1 MTRSS
6 TRAGRD
12 RHLRTDSRGA
22 RVVAAVAATL
32 VASAGGIGAAAAS
45 ASAPD
50 DGGSNLA
57 TPAPVVSPQVVDPGT
72 KLAGSLV
79 TSVKGRHSV
88 FVQLSGTGAAEVSAD
103 TAGTTTQKKAA
114 AKARRSAVAKTA
126 SSVVGTAKNH
136 DDDASKLF
144 EVSNAVPGVA
154 VNADGAAIEALAK
167 RSDVVKITP
176 LVPKKVS
183 NASTANLTQAL
194 ATWQDYGNTGK
205 GITVGVIDTGIDY
218 THADFGG
225 PGTVAAWDAAH
236 ADSAG
241 AWTPTAKVVGGYD
254 FVGDNY
260 DADPADTDTYQPVPH
275 PDVNPLGC
283 NNHGTHVAGTVA
295 GYGENADG
303 STFTGDYSKL
313 TADQLMTMKIGPG
326 MAPEASLY
334 ALKVFGC
341 DGSTDEV
348 IPALDWSLD
357 PNGDGNF
364 SDHLDIVN
372 MSLGSDYGVV
382 DDPENAVIDKLAA
395 HGVLPVIAMGNAGDL
410 TDTGGSPGNAVRSLA
425 VASSVDAYQLRDGLK
440 VNAPSDVAGIA
451 AGQFSIAYPW
461 STSAPV
467 TGDVVAIPGSDA
479 DGCAALSATD
489 AAKVKGKVA
498 WLIWDDNDATR
509 RCGSAGRAN
518 NVAAA
523 GAIGAIFTSGLDVF
537 GAGITGSDTIP
548 VVQLPK
554 AQTERLQPAVDAGTL
569 NVTFDGSLAAT
580 IKDVTPS
587 ITDTLSSFSSR
598 GTHGSLGVVKPDV
611 TAPGDTVASAGLG
624 SGDGVLVES
633 GTSMATP
640 HVAGISALVKVAHPS
655 WSTEQLKAAIMN
667 TADHDVYTGDDK
679 SGDIYGPARV
689 GSGRIDALNAVN
701 TSVLAYDTDVK
712 GAVSASFG
720 VVAVPTTKAV
730 KTVKRTVKVQNT
742 GNKATTVTLRYQGI
756 VKQPGVT
763 YTVRPAAM
771 NLKAHSSK
779 TATVTMT
786 IVTASLRKTLD
797 PTMAATQTNP
807 YTGATEARQYVSDAS
822 GRLLV
827 KPAGKTALRVP
838 VYGAAKPTSTTST
851 KATTFHSGKN
861 TLSAL
866 TLKGQGVSQGKG
878 STAFRSLTSVLQ
890 LGATSPKLPKCQ
902 GTQTDGCSWGPT
914 ATSGDLRYVGAGSS
928 KGIHGYA
935 DGALWFGLATWGD
948 WATIG
953 NSVIPYVD
961 MDTTGDGKADYEVYV
976 QNAPATDL
984 LEAFL
989 VRLSDGALVGLS
1001 PVNFNEGDVDTN
1013 VFDNNV
1019 LTIPVDPAAIGV
1031 KKTDTSFPITYQVGV
1046 ASAYSD
1052 VDIDDSTAVQFDVAD
1067 PGVPVSSPL
1076 YLDQGGSSIVYTLG
1090 SDVAKKGTDALVLHL
1105 QGTEGKRAEVVHLS
1119 KASKPKAAP
1128 HGKQH
1133 APSYAHLKGG
1143 QGGHW
1148 DVTPSRD

>member
-1 MTRSS
+1 M
-6 TRAGRD
+6 
-12 RHLRTDSRGA
+12 
-22 RVVAAVAATL
+22 VAAVAATL
-32 VASAGGIGAAAAS
+32 VASVGVAAS
-45 ASAPD
+45 ATAA
-50 DGGSNLA
+50 DGGPNA
-57 TPAPVVSPQVVDPGT
+57 TPAPVATSHAVDPST
-72 KLAGSLV
+72 KLAGSLG

-88 FVQLSGTGAAEVSAD
+88 FVQLAGHGAADASAD
-103 TAGTTTQKKAA
+103 ASSTTTQKKAA
-114 AKARRSAVAKTA
+114 AKARRSAVARTA
-126 SSVVGTAKNH
+126 SSVVGTAKAH
-136 DDDASKLF
+136 DDDATKLF

-205 GITVGVIDTGIDY
+205 GVSVGIIDTGIDH

-254 FVGDNY
+254 FVGDDY
-260 DADPADTDTYQPVPH
+260 DADPQDETYQPVPH
-275 PDVNPLGC
+275 PDANPLGC
-283 NNHGTHVAGTVA
+283 NDHGTHVSGTVA

-303 STFTGDYSKL
+303 STFKGSYKKL
-313 TADQLMTMKIGPG
+313 TADKLAAMKIGPG

-348 IPALDWSLD
+348 IPALDWALD

-382 DDPENAVIDKLAA
+382 DDPENAVIDNLAK
-395 HGVLPVIAMGNAGDL
+395 HGVLPVIAMGNNGDL
-410 TDTGGSPGNAVRSLA
+410 TDTGGAPGNAVRSLA

-440 VNAPSDVAGIA
+440 VNAPSDVAGTV
-451 AGQFSIAYPW
+451 AGQFSTAYDW
-461 STSAPV
+461 ANKAPV
-467 TGDVVAIPGSDA
+467 TADVVTLSSANA
-479 DGCAALSATD
+479 DGCAALSAED
-489 AAKVKGKVA
+489 AAKVKGKIA
-498 WLIWDDNDATR
+498 WLVWDDNDATR
-509 RCGSAGRAN
+509 KCGSAARADF
-518 NVAAA
+518 VAAA
-523 GAIGAIFTSGLDVF
+523 GASGAIFTSGLDVF
-537 GAGITGSDTIP
+537 GAGILGDDKIP
-548 VVQLPK
+548 VIQLPK
-554 AQTERLQPAVDAGTL
+554 TATDRLQSAVDAGTL

-587 ITDTLSSFSSR
+587 ITDTVSSFSSR

-624 SGDGVLVES
+624 TGNGVLVES

-640 HVAGISALVKVAHPS
+640 HVAGISALVKVAHPT

-667 TADHDVYTGDDK
+667 TADHDLYTGDDK
-679 SGDIYGPARV
+679 TGDIFGPARV
-689 GSGRIDALNAVN
+689 GSGRVDALGAVN

-720 VVAVPTTKAV
+720 VVAVPVTKAV
-730 KTVKRTVKVQNT
+730 KTLKRTVKVQNT
-742 GNKATTVTLRYQGI
+742 GSKATTVTLRYQGI

-771 NLKAHSSK
+771 NLKAHSSR

-786 IVTASLRKTLD
+786 IVTKSLRKTLD

-807 YTGATEARQYVSDAS
+807 YTGAAEARQYVADAS

-827 KPAGKTALRVP
+827 KPAGKSALRVP

-851 KATTFHSGKN
+851 KATTFRSGKN
-861 TLSAL
+861 TLTAL
-866 TLKGQGVSQGKG
+866 TLKGHGVAQGKG
-878 STAFRSLTSVLQ
+878 STAFTSLASVLQ
-890 LGATSPKLPKCQ
+890 LGAKSPRLPVCR
-902 GTQTDGCSWGPT
+902 GTQTDGCT
-914 ATSGDLRYVGAGSS
+914 TNTTDTSGDLRYVGAGST
-928 KGIHGYA
+928 KGLHGYA
-935 DGALWFGLATWGD
+935 DGTLTFGIASWGD

-953 NSVIPYVD
+953 NMVIPYVVI
-961 MDTTGDGKADYEVYV
+961 DTNGDGKADYEVDV
-976 QNAPATDL
+976 QNATSTDL
-984 LEAFL
+984 LEAL
-989 VRLSDGALVGLS
+989 VLDLNDRDPDTGAPTPVSVS
-1001 PVNFNEGDVDTN
+1001 PVNYNEGDVDTN

-1019 LTIPVDPAAIGV
+1019 LLVPVDPAAIGV
-1031 KKTDTSFPITYQVGV
+1031 KKTDTSFPITYQIGT
-1046 ASAYSD
+1046 YSGYTGA
-1052 VDIDDSTAVQFDVAD
+1052 DIDDSSAIQFDVAD
-1067 PGVPVSSPL
+1067 PGSSSPARCTSTRA
-1076 YLDQGGSSIVYTLG
+1076 GARSCTRSARTSRRRAPTRSSCIC
-1090 SDVAKKGTDALVLHL
+1090 
-1105 QGTEGKRAEVVHLS
+1105 RARR
-1119 KASKPKAAP
+1119 ASVPRWCTCP
-1128 HGKQH
+1128 RR
-1133 APSYAHLKGG
+1133 
-1143 QGGHW
+1143 
-1148 DVTPSRD
+1148 PSRRPRRTARSTRRRTRTSRATRTRGR

>member
-1 MTRSS
+1 M
-6 TRAGRD
+6 
-12 RHLRTDSRGA
+12 
-22 RVVAAVAATL
+22 VAAVAATL
-32 VASAGGIGAAAAS
+32 VASAGGIGAAAAAS
-45 ASAPD
+45 ASGD
-50 DGGSNLA
+50 DGDSTLA
-57 TPAPVVSPQVVDPGT
+57 TPASVVAPHAVDPST
-72 KLAGSLV
+72 KLAGSLA

-88 FVQLSGTGAAEVSAD
+88 FVQLAGTGAADAAAD
-103 TAGTTTQKKAA
+103 ATGGATQKKDA

-126 SSVVGTAKNH
+126 SSVVGTAKAH

-154 VNADGAAIEALAK
+154 VNVDGAAIDALAQ

-205 GITVGVIDTGIDY
+205 GVSVGIIDTGIDY

-254 FVGDNY
+254 FVGDDY
-260 DADPADTDTYQPVPH
+260 DADPSDEDTYQPVPH
-275 PDVNPLGC
+275 PDPNPLGC

-326 MAPEASLY
+326 MAPDASLY

-395 HGVLPVIAMGNAGDL
+395 HGVLPVIAMGNNGDL

-440 VNAPSDVAGIA
+440 VNAPSDVAGTV
-451 AGQFSIAYPW
+451 AGQFSVAYPW
-461 STSAPV
+461 ATAAPV
-467 TGDVVAIPGSDA
+467 TGDVVKLSAANA
-479 DGCAALSATD
+479 DGCDALSAAD
-489 AAKVKGKVA
+489 AATVKGKVA
-498 WLIWDDNDATR
+498 WLTWDDNDATR

-523 GAIGAIFTSGLDVF
+523 GAVGAIFTSGLDVF
-537 GAGITGSDTIP
+537 GAGITGSATIP
-548 VVQLPK
+548 VIQLPK
-554 AQTERLQPAVDAGTL
+554 TQTDRLQPAVDAGTL

-580 IKDVTPS
+580 IKDVTPA

-640 HVAGISALVKVAHPS
+640 HVAGISALVKVAHPG

-667 TADHDVYTGDDK
+667 TAGHDVYTGDDK

-689 GSGRIDALNAVN
+689 GSGRVDALDAVN

-720 VVAVPTTKAV
+720 VVAVPANKAV
-730 KTVKRTVKVQNT
+730 VTQKRTIKVENT
-742 GNKATTVTLRYQGI
+742 GAKATTVTLAYQGVI
-756 VKQPGVT
+756 KQPGVT
-763 YTVRPAAM
+763 YTVKPAALS
-771 NLKAHSSK
+771 LKAHSSK

-786 IVTASLRKTLD
+786 VVTKSLRKTLD
-797 PTMAATQTNP
+797 PTMAATQVNP
-807 YTGATEARQYVSDAS
+807 YTGADEARQYVADAS
-822 GRLLV
+822 GRLLIT
-827 KPAGKTALRVP
+827 PAGKSALRVP

-851 KATTFHSGKN
+851 KATTFRSGKN

-866 TLKGQGVSQGKG
+866 TLKGQGVSQGSG
-878 STAFRSLTSVLQ
+878 STAFRSLASVLQ
-890 LGATSPKLPKCQ
+890 LGAKSPKLPTCK
-902 GTQTDGCSWGPT
+902 GAQTDGCSWGPT
-914 ATSGDLRYVGAGSS
+914 ATSGDLRYVGAGSA
-928 KGIHGYA
+928 KGTQGYKN
-935 DGALWFGLATWGD
+935 GALWFGVATWGD

-961 MDTTGDGKADYEVYV
+961 MDTNGDGKADYEVYV
-976 QNAPATDL
+976 QNAPSTDL

-989 VRLSDGALVGLS
+989 LDLNDRDEDGNPALIS
-1001 PVNFNEGDVDTN
+1001 ITPVNFNTGDVDTN

-1019 LTIPVDPAAIGV
+1019 LLIPVNPAAIGV
-1031 KKTDTSFPITYQVGV
+1031 KATDTSFPITYQVGM
-1046 ASAYSD
+1046 ASMFSSA
-1052 VDIDDSTAVQFDVAD
+1052 DIDDSSAVQFDVAD
-1067 PGVPVSSPL
+1067 PGVATSNAL
-1076 YLDQGGSSIVYTLG
+1076 YLDQGGRSIVYTLG

-1105 QGTEGKRAEVVHLS
+1105 QGTEGKRAEVVHLP
-1119 KASKPKAAP
+1119 KAEKPKAAP
-1128 HGKQH
+1128 HDKKH
-1133 APSYAHLKGG
+1133 APSYTHLKGHTHAWTSKG
-1143 QGGHW
+1143 AL
-1148 DVTPSRD
+1148 D

>member
-1 MTRSS
+1 M
-6 TRAGRD
+6 
-12 RHLRTDSRGA
+12 
-22 RVVAAVAATL
+22 AATL
-32 VASAGGIGAAAAS
+32 VASVGTIGVAAS
-45 ASAPD
+45 ATAS
-50 DGGSNLA
+50 DGGPTA
-57 TPAPVVSPQVVDPGT
+57 TPAPTVSAQKVDPSA
-72 KLAGSLV
+72 KLAGSLT

-88 FVQLSGTGAAEVSAD
+88 FVQLSGDGAADASAD
-103 TAGTTTQKKAA
+103 TSGTTTQKKAA
-114 AKARRSAVAKTA
+114 AKALRSQVAKTA
-126 SSVVGTAKNH
+126 SSVVGTAKAH
-136 DDDASKLF
+136 DDDATKLF

-154 VNADGAAIEALAK
+154 VSADGAAIEALAK

-183 NASTANLTQAL
+183 NASTANLTKAL

-205 GITVGVIDTGIDY
+205 GVTVGVIDTGIDY

-225 PGTVAAWDAAH
+225 PGTVAAWEKAH
-236 ADSAG
+236 ANSAG
-241 AWTPTAKVVGGYD
+241 PWTPTAKVVGGYD
-254 FVGDNY
+254 FVGDDYN
-260 DADPADTDTYQPVPH
+260 ADPTDPSTYQPVPH
-275 PDVNPLGC
+275 PDSNPLGC
-283 NNHGTHVAGTVA
+283 NDHGTHVSGTVA

-303 STFTGDYSKL
+303 STFKGNYSKL
-313 TADQLMTMKIGPG
+313 TADKLMNMKIGPG

-348 IPALDWSLD
+348 IPALDWALD

-395 HGVLPVIAMGNAGDL
+395 HGVLPVIAMGNNGDL

-440 VNAPSDVAGIA
+440 VNAPSDVAGTV
-451 AGQFSIAYPW
+451 AGQFSTAYDW
-461 STSAPV
+461 ANKAPV
-467 TGDVVAIPGSDA
+467 TGDVVAIPGTNA
-479 DGCAALSATD
+479 DGCTALSASD

-498 WLIWDDNDATR
+498 WLVWDDNDATR
-509 RCGSAGRAN
+509 RCGSAARAN

-523 GAIGAIFTSGLDVF
+523 GATGAIFTSSLDVF
-537 GAGITGSDTIP
+537 GAGILGNDKIP
-548 VVQLPK
+548 VIQLPK
-554 AQTERLQPAVDAGTL
+554 AQTDRLQPAVDAGTL
-569 NVTFDGSLAAT
+569 NVTFDGALAAT

-624 SGDGVLVES
+624 TGDGVLVES

-640 HVAGISALVKVAHPS
+640 HVAGISALVKVAHPG

-667 TADHDVYTGDDK
+667 TADHDLYTGDDK

-689 GSGRIDALNAVN
+689 GSGRVDALNAVN

-720 VVAVPTTKAV
+720 VVAVPITKAV
-730 KTVKRTVKVQNT
+730 KTVKRTIKVQNT
-742 GNKATTVTLRYQGI
+742 GSKATTVTLKYQGI

-786 IVTASLRKTLD
+786 VVTKSLRKTLD

-807 YTGATEARQYVSDAS
+807 YTGASEARQYVADAS

-851 KATTFHSGKN
+851 KAKTFRSGKN
-861 TLSAL
+861 TLTAL

-878 STAFRSLTSVLQ
+878 STAFNSLTSVLQ
-890 LGATSPKLPKCQ
+890 LGAKSPKLPVCK
-902 GTQTDGCSWGPT
+902 GTQTDGCT
-914 ATSGDLRYVGAGSS
+914 TNTTDTSGDLRYVGAGST
-928 KGIHGYA
+928 KGLHGYA
-935 DGALWFGLATWGD
+935 DGTLTFGIASWGD

-953 NSVIPYVD
+953 NMVVPYVLI
-961 MDTTGDGKADYEVYV
+961 DTNGDGKADYEVDV
-976 QNAPATDL
+976 INATSTDL
-984 LEAFL
+984 LEAL
-989 VRLSDGALVGLS
+989 VSDLNDRDANGSPTPVSIS
-1001 PVNFNEGDVDTN
+1001 PVNYNEGDVDTN

-1031 KKTDTSFPITYQVGV
+1031 KKTDRSFPITYQVGT
-1046 ASAYSD
+1046 YSGYTGA
-1052 VDIDDSTAVQFDVAD
+1052 DIDDSAAVRFDVAD
-1067 PGVPVSSPL
+1067 PGVVVSSPL
-1076 YLDQGGSSIVYTLG
+1076 YLDEGGSSIVYTLG

-1105 QGTEGKRAEVVHLS
+1105 QGTQGKRAEVVHLA

-1128 HGKQH
+1128 HGKKH
-1133 APSYAHLKGG
+1133 APSYSHLKGLHPRVLG
-1143 QGGHW
+1143 SGAQ
-1148 DVTPSRD
+1148 D